1 MPNAFRGGGGGGGGG
16 EAYLVHTWLLELEK
30 HLHTCAAVQIGQQAD
45 EETQNWLDNMMSNTV
60 NAKANSGS
68 GTDLVSS
75 SKTPK
80 PKPGDRAMRKT
91 LIMRT
96 GTSEVCSRPGTL
108 FGRISHFASLLH
120 LPALRR
126 TVIFSYS
133 GILTA
138 KAVHSAVLPLL
149 LSCLTTSGELR
160 R

>member
-1 MPNAFRGGGGGGGGG
+1 M
-16 EAYLVHTWLLELEK
+16 
-30 HLHTCAAVQIGQQAD
+30 QIGQQAD

-96 GTSEVCSRPGTL
+96 GTSEVCNLPGTL
-108 FGRISHFASLLH
+108 FGKSFHFASSA
-120 LPALRR
+120 PAC
-126 TVIFSYS
+126 
-133 GILTA
+133 
-138 KAVHSAVLPLL
+138 SASHNTLQLQWNTNSKDCAHCSSFLL
-149 LSCLTTSGELR
+149 LSCLPTSGELR
-160 R
+160 RWKKGWLRS